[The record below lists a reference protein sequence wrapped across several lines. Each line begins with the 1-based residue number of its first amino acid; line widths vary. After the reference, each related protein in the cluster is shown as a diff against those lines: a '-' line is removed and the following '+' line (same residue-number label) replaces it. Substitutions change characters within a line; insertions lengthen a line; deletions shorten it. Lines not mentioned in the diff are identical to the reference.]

1 MAFLPPAKFSSVS
14 QGSKKHRYHGQW
26 KGDSLL
32 ISTGDRLATIA
43 RPEAKPMKYH
53 YSPWKLVLL
62 AGTAFVLGTPTT
74 VTAQSYNPVEPFPE
88 DLPAT
93 GNINDLDGLQE
104 RQVEDW
110 FPQQNMGT
118 NSQTLLEINTTNTP
132 PLSINDRSSQIKEEN
147 DWQRSSS
154 GNPNKQVPVF
164 PWVLFS

>member
-1 MAFLPPAKFSSVS
+1 MGISAPRQIFLGLVREAKNIVTMVS
-14 QGSKKHRYHGQW
+14 GKAN
-26 KGDSLL
+26 SLL
-32 ISTGDRLATIA
+32 TLTGDRLATIA

-53 YSPWKLVLL
+53 SSPWKLVLL
-62 AGTAFVLGTPTT
+62 AGTTLVLGSPTT

-154 GNPNKQVPVF
+154 GEPKQTGSGF
-164 PWVLFS
+164 PLGTF